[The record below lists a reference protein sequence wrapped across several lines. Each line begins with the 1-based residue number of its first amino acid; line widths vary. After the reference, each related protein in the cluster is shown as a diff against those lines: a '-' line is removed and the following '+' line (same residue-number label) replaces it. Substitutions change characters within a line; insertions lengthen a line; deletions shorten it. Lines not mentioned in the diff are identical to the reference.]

1 MSYSRVK
8 RHALNKQNPK
18 KAIFGL
24 LFTGFTVVLTTQS
37 VNTESY
43 VTTSN
48 QEKQIESFEV
58 SSLETSVPLTIK
70 ATTAVPTEANSIA
83 FETESL
89 LKSINYETVSPVIV
103 PDENLVD
110 TEVISQVNITTASYT
125 TPQTSSVVP
134 TSYSGALVNGNTAGA
149 IGSEA
154 AAKMAAATG
163 VPQTTWEYIIAR
175 ESNGNPDVANASGAS
190 GLFQTMPGWGSTA
203 TVQDQ
208 INSALNAYNSQ
219 GLSAWGMQ

>member
-8 RHALNKQNPK
+8 RRALK
-18 KAIFGL
+18 KEEHRKVTLGL
-24 LFTGFTVVLTTQS
+24 LFTGLTVGLTTQS

-48 QEKQIESFEV
+48 QEKTIENFEV

-70 ATTAVPTEANSIA
+70 ATTAVPTDANSVA
-83 FETESL
+83 FATENL
-89 LKSINYETVSPVIV
+89 LKSVNYEIFSSVNTNHV
-103 PDENLVD
+103 VD
-110 TEVISQVNITTASYT
+110 TESSSQVNGVTPSHTSQTALVS
-125 TPQTSSVVP
+125 P
-134 TSYSGALVNGNTAGA
+134 TAYSGALANGNTAGV

-154 AAKMAAATG
+154 AARMAAATG
-163 VPQTTWEYIIAR
+163 VPQSTWEYIIAR
-175 ESNGNPDVANASGAS
+175 ESNGNPNVANASGAS

-203 TVQDQ
+203 TVDDQ
-208 INSALNAYNSQ
+208 INSALNAYNAQ